1 MDQDQ
6 NGWNNWN
13 QKDQGQWDR
22 WDSSASNSSYYNQPT
37 HRPYNQGFA
46 IASLVLGLL
55 SVTLGCCGLSIPLGA
70 IGILLGL
77 LCYRKVKRME
87 NNSRMGLT
95 LSVIGFTAGIIFGV
109 VSIIRLPAML
119 QDPVYAE
126 QYNRIFQMMFG
137 MDFNEFIRQY
147 YGSF

>member
-70 IGILLGL
+70 ALLPQG
-77 LCYRKVKRME
+77 KANGK
-87 NNSRMGLT
+87 
-95 LSVIGFTAGIIFGV
+95 
-109 VSIIRLPAML
+109 
-119 QDPVYAE
+119 
-126 QYNRIFQMMFG
+126 
-137 MDFNEFIRQY
+137 
-147 YGSF
+147 